1 MTITTHVLDTA
12 RGLPAAGVTVALYA
26 LDGLGARTLVAQ
38 AVTDDDGR
46 SAAPLG
52 STLRAGAYELL
63 FSVGEYFARH
73 HVAGFYDEIPVRFRI
88 GDRPGKY
95 HVPLLL
101 SPWGYSTYR
110 GS

>member
-12 RGLPAAGVTVALYA
+12 LGLPAAGIRIALYA
-26 LDGLGARTLVAQ
+26 LDEHGARTFVAQ
-38 AVTDDDGR
+38 AVTNADGR
-46 SAAPLG
+46 TEAPLG
-52 STLRAGAYELL
+52 ATLRAGPYELV
-63 FSVGEYFARH
+63 FSVGEYFARQH
-73 HVAGFYDEIPVRFRI
+73 TAGFYDEIPVRFRI